1 MNRLDLIQ
9 VNFLWSEKTLNL
21 VHKLIRLNEDHP
33 LGTLDQHLSHSQL
46 VRRENLKPEEID
58 FVERYQ
64 DLFSRIKIIQTR
76 MDVVEEDMRKALIEL
91 ENLRELEKQQNKQ
104 NGKK

>member
-1 MNRLDLIQ
+1 MD
-9 VNFLWSEKTLNL
+9 NL
-21 VHKLIRLNEDHP
+21 L
-33 LGTLDQHLSHSQL
+33 Q
-46 VRRENLKPEEID
+46 NLKPEEID

>member
-1 MNRLDLIQ
+1 MD
-9 VNFLWSEKTLNL
+9 NL
-21 VHKLIRLNEDHP
+21 L
-33 LGTLDQHLSHSQL
+33 Q
-46 VRRENLKPEEID
+46 NLKPEEIN

-76 MDVVEEDMRKALIEL
+76 MDVVEEDMKKALIEL
-91 ENLRELEKQQNKQ
+91 EELRKLEKKQNKQ

>member
-1 MNRLDLIQ
+1 MD
-9 VNFLWSEKTLNL
+9 NL
-21 VHKLIRLNEDHP
+21 L
-33 LGTLDQHLSHSQL
+33 Q
-46 VRRENLKPEEID
+46 NLKPEEIN

-76 MDVVEEDMRKALIEL
+76 MDVVEEDMRKALVEL
-91 ENLRELEKQQNKQ
+91 ENLRQLEKKQNKQ

>member
-1 MNRLDLIQ
+1 MD
-9 VNFLWSEKTLNL
+9 NL
-21 VHKLIRLNEDHP
+21 L
-33 LGTLDQHLSHSQL
+33 Q
-46 VRRENLKPEEID
+46 NLKPEEID

-76 MDVVEEDMRKALIEL
+76 MDEVEEDMRKALIEV
-91 ENLRELEKQQNKQ
+91 ENLRKLEKQQNKQ

>member
-1 MNRLDLIQ
+1 MNSLLQ
-9 VNFLWSEKTLNL
+9 
-21 VHKLIRLNEDHP
+21 
-33 LGTLDQHLSHSQL
+33 
-46 VRRENLKPEEID
+46 NLKPEEIN

-76 MDVVEEDMRKALIEL
+76 MDVVEEDMRKALVEL
-91 ENLRELEKQQNKQ
+91 ENLRQLEKKQNKQ

>member
-1 MNRLDLIQ
+1 MD
-9 VNFLWSEKTLNL
+9 NL
-21 VHKLIRLNEDHP
+21 L
-33 LGTLDQHLSHSQL
+33 Q
-46 VRRENLKPEEID
+46 NLKPEEID

-76 MDVVEEDMRKALIEL
+76 MDVVEEDMRKALVEL

>member
-1 MNRLDLIQ
+1 MD
-9 VNFLWSEKTLNL
+9 NL
-21 VHKLIRLNEDHP
+21 L
-33 LGTLDQHLSHSQL
+33 Q
-46 VRRENLKPEEID
+46 NLKPEEIN

-76 MDVVEEDMRKALIEL
+76 MDVVEEDMKKALIEL
-91 ENLRELEKQQNKQ
+91 EDLRKLEKKQNKQ